1 MDNVE
6 QAQTSLTSLR
16 GIANSF
22 LALLPQI
29 IIGIVVF
36 ILFYLAA
43 LAVRSAI
50 LRSTRGSGMG
60 KALSRL
66 ARLGVIL
73 AGFLIATVIVFP
85 SVTPASALGALGFG
99 SVAIGFA
106 FRDILQNYFA
116 GILLLWREPFRV
128 GDQIE
133 TTNGFVGTVE
143 AVETR
148 ATMIRT
154 YDGRRVVI
162 PNTNLFTDSVMV
174 NTAYKVRRS
183 EYDVGI
189 GYGDAIERARRVMM
203 ETLRETEGV
212 LQDPAPDVLVVDLA
226 GSSVNLRARWWT
238 SSARADVLN
247 VQDKVLT
254 ALKNALTKEGIDLPF
269 PTQQILFHDQTEASD
284 GDRTKQREGWPAGK
298 NPPERDNLPHAV
310 GQLRMQDRVKDGAQA
325 VSQDSAQDSV
335 QDSAQHLVQ
344 NPTQKRAGA

>member
-6 QAQTSLTSLR
+6 QARTSLE
-16 GIANSF
+16 GIVNSF

-29 IIGIVVF
+29 VIGIVVF
-36 ILFYLAA
+36 ILFYLIA

-50 LRSTRGSGMG
+50 LRSTRGSGAG

-66 ARLGVIL
+66 ARLGVLL
-73 AGFLIATVIVFP
+73 AGFLVASVIIFP
-85 SVTPASALGALGFG
+85 SVDPASALGALGFG
-99 SVAIGFA
+99 SVAVGFA

-116 GILLLWREPFRV
+116 GILLLWREPFKV

-133 TTNGFVGTVE
+133 TTNGFIGTVE

-174 NTAYKVRRS
+174 NTAYEVRRS

-189 GYGDAIERARRVMM
+189 GYGDDVEKARRVMLD
-203 ETLRETEGV
+203 TLEEVEGV
-212 LQDPAPDVLVVDLA
+212 LKKPAPDVLVVELA

-238 SSARADVLN
+238 PSRRADVLG
-247 VQDKVLT
+247 VQDRVLT
-254 ALKNALTKEGIDLPF
+254 GLKNALTKEGIDLPF
-269 PTQQILFHDQTEASD
+269 PTQQILFHDQTEATD

-298 NPPERDNLPHAV
+298 DPPEKANLPHAV
-310 GQLRMQDRVKDGAQA
+310 EGLGQKVSSQEPSRESSQEQVGA
-325 VSQDSAQDSV
+325 
-335 QDSAQHLVQ
+335 
-344 NPTQKRAGA
+344 

>member
-6 QAQTSLTSLR
+6 QAQTSLE
-16 GIANSF
+16 GIFNSF

-36 ILFYLAA
+36 ILFYLVA

-50 LRSTRGSGMG
+50 LRSTRGSGVG

-66 ARLGVIL
+66 ARLGVL
-73 AGFLIATVIVFP
+73 VAGFLVATVIVFP

-116 GILLLWREPFRV
+116 GILLLWREPFKV

-133 TTNGFVGTVE
+133 TTNGFIGTVE

-148 ATMIRT
+148 ATMLRT

-162 PNTNLFTDSVMV
+162 PNSNLFTDSVMV
-174 NTAYKVRRS
+174 NTAFQARRS

-189 GYGDAIERARRVMM
+189 GYGDAVEEARRVML
-203 ETLRETEGV
+203 ETLQKTEGV
-212 LQDPAPDVLVVDLA
+212 LKDPAPDVLVVELA

-238 SSARADVLN
+238 PSRRADVLK
-247 VQDKVLT
+247 VQDRVLT

-269 PTQQILFHDQTEASD
+269 PTQQILFHDQTESAD
-284 GDRTKQREGWPAGK
+284 GDRTRQREGWPAGK
-298 NPPERDNLPHAV
+298 NPPEKANLPHAI
-310 GQLRMQDRVKDGAQA
+310 GQLGAQ
-325 VSQDSAQDSV
+325 VGSQPGS
-335 QDSAQHLVQ
+335 Q
-344 NPTQKRAGA
+344 NPDSQGVEA

>member
-6 QAQTSLTSLR
+6 RAQTSLE
-16 GIANSF
+16 GIFNSF

-36 ILFYLAA
+36 ILFYLTA
-43 LAVRSAI
+43 LAVRTAI
-50 LRSTRGSGMG
+50 LRSTRGSGVG

-66 ARLGVIL
+66 ARLGVLL
-73 AGFLIATVIVFP
+73 AGFLVATVIVFP

-99 SVAIGFA
+99 SVAVGFA

-116 GILLLWREPFRV
+116 GILLLWREPFKV

-133 TTNGFVGTVE
+133 TTNGFIGTVE

-174 NTAYKVRRS
+174 NTAYEVRRS

-189 GYGDAIERARRVMM
+189 GYGDAVEGARRVML
-203 ETLRETEGV
+203 ETLQRTEGV
-212 LQDPAPDVLVVDLA
+212 LKDPAPDVLVVDLA

-238 SSARADVLN
+238 PSRRADVLK
-247 VQDKVLT
+247 VQDRVLT
-254 ALKNALTKEGIDLPF
+254 ALKNALTEEGIDLPF
-269 PTQQILFHDQTEASD
+269 PTQQILFHDQTESTD

-298 NPPERDNLPHAV
+298 NPPDRANLPHALKGL
-310 GQLRMQDRVKDGAQA
+310 GQELG
-325 VSQDSAQDSV
+325 SQSDSQE
-335 QDSAQHLVQ
+335 
-344 NPTQKRAGA
+344 RAGA

>member
-6 QAQTSLTSLR
+6 QARTSLE

-36 ILFYLAA
+36 ILFYLVA

-50 LRSTRGSGMG
+50 LRSTRGSGVG

-66 ARLGVIL
+66 ARLGVLL
-73 AGFLIATVIVFP
+73 AGFLVATVIVFP

-99 SVAIGFA
+99 SVAVGFA

-116 GILLLWREPFRV
+116 GILLLWREPFKV

-133 TTNGFVGTVE
+133 TTNGFIGTVE

-174 NTAYKVRRS
+174 NTAYAVRRS

-189 GYGDAIERARRVMM
+189 GYGDNIERARRVMLD
-203 ETLRETEGV
+203 TLQKTEGV
-212 LQDPAPDVLVVDLA
+212 LQKPAPDVLVVELA
-226 GSSVNLRARWWT
+226 GSSVLLRARWWT
-238 SSARADVLN
+238 PSRRADVLG

-254 ALKNALTKEGIDLPF
+254 GLKNALTKEGIDLPF
-269 PTQQILFHDQTEASD
+269 PTQQILFHDQTESTD
-284 GDRTKQREGWPAGK
+284 GDRRRQREGWPAGK
-298 NPPERDNLPHAV
+298 NPPERDNFPHAV
-310 GQLRMQDRVKDGAQA
+310 GQLGQKSGAQE
-325 VSQDSAQDSV
+325 QEG
-335 QDSAQHLVQ
+335 
-344 NPTQKRAGA
+344 AGA